1 MKKHLTVF
9 TTIFCL
15 LLVVSCSRKKEVAA
29 KPVKDFPS
37 IQNILPIQLPS
48 EINLKGKTDD
58 FEVLETH
65 QDGGFLI
72 VKVAYSGG
80 CNEHFFEASWDE
92 RYMKSLPP
100 QVNVSLT
107 HVNNDDACRA
117 RIEKEVA
124 IDLRKLFLNTPNN
137 VVVILN
143 GNVERKI
150 IVSPHEYGFQGSLDF
165 CSLVLERLNYLHF

>member
-1 MKKHLTVF
+1 MKKYLI
-9 TTIFCL
+9 IFSIA
-15 LLVVSCSRKKEVAA
+15 VVVLPFISCKKNKEVAA
-29 KPVKDFPS
+29 VPVKDFPS
-37 IQNILPIQLPS
+37 IENILPLQLPS
-48 EINLKGKTDD
+48 EVNVKGMSDN
-58 FEVLETH
+58 FEILETH

-92 RYMKSLPP
+92 RYMKSMPP

-117 RIEKEVA
+117 RIEKEIA
-124 IDLRKLFLNTPNN
+124 IDLRKLFLNTPSN

-143 GNVERKI
+143 GNVEGKI
-150 IVSPHEYGFQGSLDF
+150 
-165 CSLVLERLNYLHF
+165 LVAPQE

>member
-1 MKKHLTVF
+1 MKKHLIIFSVALVF
-9 TTIFCL
+9 ISF
-15 LLVVSCSRKKEVAA
+15 VSCKKNKDVAA
-29 KPVKDFPS
+29 VPVKDFPS
-37 IQNILPIQLPS
+37 IENILPLQLPS
-48 EINLKGKTDD
+48 EINFKGMSDN

-92 RYMKSLPP
+92 MYMKSLPP
-100 QVNVSLT
+100 QVNVRLT

-117 RIEKEVA
+117 RIEKEIA
-124 IDLRKLFLNTPNN
+124 IDLRKLFLNTPSN

-143 GNVERKI
+143 GNVEGK
-150 IVSPHEYGFQGSLDF
+150 V
-165 CSLVLERLNYLHF
+165 LVAPQE